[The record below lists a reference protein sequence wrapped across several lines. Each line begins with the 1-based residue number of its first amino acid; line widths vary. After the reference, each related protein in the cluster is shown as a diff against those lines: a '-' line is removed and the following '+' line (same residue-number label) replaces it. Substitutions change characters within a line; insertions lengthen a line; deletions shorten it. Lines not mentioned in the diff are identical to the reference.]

1 VVGVPLHEPADALN
15 AWPCCAVPL
24 MTGRDVLDGET
35 ADGEGADG
43 AEVGT
48 GTAAVG
54 GEVAAADPLRLL
66 AVTMTRSVAPASAVE
81 TLYVCTDAPAT
92 ARQLAPLES
101 QRSH

>member
-1 VVGVPLHEPADALN
+1 MVGVPLHEPADALSV
-15 AWPCCAVPL
+15 WPCCAVPL
-24 MTGRDVLDGET
+24 MTGGDVLDGES

-43 AEVGT
+43 VGVGK

-66 AVTMTRSVAPASAVE
+66 AVTMTRSVAPPSVVE
-81 TLYVCTDAPAT
+81 TLYVCADAPVT
-92 ARQLAPLES
+92 ERQLAPLES